1 MKTTR
6 FTTIRSMVEDRIPWG
21 GTSPIQLSMHSHL
34 AMLPAHPRTRR
45 AACTL
50 STWSL
55 IMIGRRPGTVV
66 QARPAIHT
74 PWRRPRLRNLHQ
86 TARRL
91 QYPRPASLTCRDM
104 FSGTRRRRA
113 RPALGTVF
121 PDGRYTHSQRGGSQ
135 TRPQITVSTQVL
147 VRWQYCQGSRPLLP
161 SPPTV

>member
-21 GTSPIQLSMHSHL
+21 GTSPTRLSMLSHL
-34 AMLPAHPRTRR
+34 DMPLAHPPTRR

-74 PWRRPRLRNLHQ
+74 PWRRPLLRNLHQ

-91 QYPRPASLTCRDM
+91 QYPRPTSLTCRIC
-104 FSGTRRRRA
+104 FLGLGGSERA
-113 RPALGTVF
+113 RRLAQFFRMRDTS
-121 PDGRYTHSQRGGSQ
+121 THS
-135 TRPQITVSTQVL
+135 VED
-147 VRWQYCQGSRPLLP
+147 
-161 SPPTV
+161 

>member
-21 GTSPIQLSMHSHL
+21 GTSPTRLSMLSHL
-34 AMLPAHPRTRR
+34 DMPLAHPPTRR

-66 QARPAIHT
+66 QARPAIHA

-91 QYPRPASLTCRDM
+91 QYPRPASLMCRDM

-121 PDGRYTHSQRGGSQ
+121 PDGRCIHSQRGGSQ
-135 TRPQITVSTQVL
+135 TRPQISVSARVR
-147 VRWQYCQGSRPLLP
+147 VRWQYCQVSRPLLP
-161 SPPTV
+161 SL